1 MNAIE
6 EMRKKIIK
14 NKKGGVSIDSI
25 PSSEIKKGN
34 VSPVLE
40 RNSKSVDINMENKAE
55 SKEIDEKVNQ
65 QSEDKKDGEK
75 QIPEK
80 QQNSHNESSNQ
91 REDKKVFPIDPLFPN
106 KSTNQLVIQ
115 RDTAKRIENESSN
128 ADVLKKVVSIENNE
142 EVSKKSAEDKKTI
155 RVVLK

>member
-80 QQNSHNESSNQ
+80 
-91 REDKKVFPIDPLFPN
+91 
-106 KSTNQLVIQ
+106 
-115 RDTAKRIENESSN
+115 
-128 ADVLKKVVSIENNE
+128 
-142 EVSKKSAEDKKTI
+142 
-155 RVVLK
+155 